1 LGRPFRVVTF
11 LAAASLI
18 AIAVV
23 AVAVAVTHRSHDAPH
38 GTTKVGGGGAA
49 SREVMWTRC
58 RDVVGLSDA
67 QLDEWH
73 RRGVGGFVCQIQ
85 YLAGLG
91 GTQVFSADPHAALTG
106 SSYDLQ
112 RQIRDSGIVARAA
125 ARGIKIWVGFYLGNY
140 YNKATPLEEWF
151 NDSAWSTQFLPQLGN
166 LAGAAHMLGFA
177 GLAFDEELYSGATWS
192 WDSPTNTHSE
202 AEVRAKVT
210 ARGAQ
215 MMSTIVAAFPDVDV
229 IDYGTYFP
237 DSWNALVEQQVNHL
251 NGGSGVQINF
261 WEGLTSVA
269 GYGPIRFMD
278 ATFYKATQLSGATWD
293 TAAMYNINGSMA
305 YLSRNLTNWDYAS
318 SRIDISP
325 FAWIDGDVQN
335 EGSFTAPRP
344 PAYVATQLAAF
355 RRWGMGGAFAIYSYA
370 PLGTFDYTPYI
381 PAMQAAAV
389 PGTVDDTPP
398 GITITATRRTG
409 STIIMTGTATDNMAI
424 RDVRWQ
430 TPTTNGAAPMTWTVT
445 NGSWRTGYQWHMD
458 WTATIPAPTGTTI
471 TITAQD
477 TSDNTAA
484 LTRTAP

>member
-1 LGRPFRVVTF
+1 
-11 LAAASLI
+11 
-18 AIAVV
+18 
-23 AVAVAVTHRSHDAPH
+23 
-38 GTTKVGGGGAA
+38 
-49 SREVMWTRC
+49 
-58 RDVVGLSDA
+58 
-67 QLDEWH
+67 
-73 RRGVGGFVCQIQ
+73 
-85 YLAGLG
+85 LG
-91 GTQVFSADPHAALTG
+91 GSQAFSADPHAALTG
-106 SSYDLQ
+106 SSYDLE
-112 RQIRDSGIVARAA
+112 RQIRDSGIVGRAA
-125 ARGIKIWVGFYLGNY
+125 ARGIKIWLGFYLANY
-140 YNKATPLEEWF
+140 SNKVTPLEEWF
-151 NDSAWSTQFLPQLGN
+151 NDSAWSTQLLPAVGD

-192 WDSPTNTHSE
+192 WDSSTNTHSE
-202 AEVRAKVT
+202 AEVRAEVRT
-210 ARGAQ
+210 RGAQ
-215 MMSTIVAAFPDVDV
+215 MMHTIVAAFPDVDV

-237 DSWNALVEQQVNHL
+237 EGWNDLLQQQVNHTANAEATSL
-251 NGGSGVQINF
+251 QINF
-261 WEGLTSVA
+261 WDGMTSVS

-293 TAAMYNINGSMA
+293 NALTYDVNRWMA
-305 YLSRNLTNWDYAS
+305 YLSRNLSNWDYAS

-398 GITITATRRTG
+398 GITIATTRRTG
-409 STIIMTGTATDNMAI
+409 ATITMTGTATDNMAI

-430 TPTTNGAAPMTWTVT
+430 TPTGSGAAPMTWTVT
-445 NGSWRTGYQWHMD
+445 NGSWNTNYVWHMD

-477 TSDNTAA
+477 TSDNTTA
-484 LTRTAP
+484 LTATAP